1 MLENL
6 LNVQC
11 PASNLSSPDGCN
23 GQALMAFYNADGLPN
38 VSLRVFND
46 LDMQEKYDV
55 NRFAYRKSEKEH
67 NYHHPTLACTQ
78 KTVINSPPVLQA
90 PANYRNQERQGKAQP
105 SRLLL
110 CRSQDQLSHFKPE
123 IVGGIAIL

>member
-67 NYHHPTLACTQ
+67 NYHHPTLTCTQ

-90 PANYRNQERQGKAQP
+90 PATTATKNGKV
-105 SRLLL
+105 
-110 CRSQDQLSHFKPE
+110 KPHHRVSFFVVPR
-123 IVGGIAIL
+123 IN